1 MAQPV
6 KKAKGEPSTSRI
18 NFCKQFVV
26 DLTGLESL
34 PSAKNYEISYMHR
47 ETVTHVMVAA
57 KDFIITTSI
66 EGVVKFWKKNNVGN
80 LDFVK
85 TFKAHTGP
93 ITCTALSNDGLWL
106 ATGSL
111 DKSIKIFD
119 IENFDMIEI
128 IKMDS
133 IPDLLLWVKH
143 PLAGNNLL
151 LVQNR
156 HDLSATEEE
165 TPSIPSDLALYDPWK
180 PKTGKAGAIPLST
193 FRSILS
199 LSTFPT
205 FSAWAFEQKNE
216 LIVAGTEDG
225 PIIYFAITEV
235 DRGSTF
241 GLKLIPV
248 PEGNHLSD
256 TNSGDEVFKV
266 TGIVF
271 NPERTLFATMG
282 TDRFVRVYR
291 LATAKMAK
299 KFDER
304 LSWYSEMKQQE
315 KLPVP
320 LDDLEFGRRLAIER
334 ELQKTP
340 YFNSIGPLFDQ
351 TGKFLLFPT
360 IIGVKVIHLESNK
373 VVRILGRDES
383 LRPLQLALYQDVP
396 AKRRKGPISSLD
408 LATAENPILDSADLN
423 FDATLLFSAFKKTRF
438 YLLTRREPVADSESG
453 SFFERDV
460 QNEKPSSTSAISK
473 TEASGKHKSGQ
484 IKVILRTSKGDIHLQ
499 LTPNETPRTVQNFVT
514 HCRNGYYNNVIFHR
528 IIKNFMI
535 QTGDPQGD
543 GTGGES
549 IWGGE
554 FEDEFH
560 PDLKHSQPFVLSMAN
575 CGPNTNGSQFFIT
588 TVKCPWL
595 DNKHTVFGKVVH
607 GSDVVTTIENVTCD
621 KTDRPVEDVKILQVD
636 VIDQ

>member
-1 MAQPV
+1 
-6 KKAKGEPSTSRI
+6 
-18 NFCKQFVV
+18 
-26 DLTGLESL
+26 
-34 PSAKNYEISYMHR
+34 MHR
-47 ETVTHVMVAA
+47 DTVSHVLVAA

-93 ITCTALSNDGLWL
+93 ITCTALSSDGLWL

-128 IKMDS
+128 IKLDT

-151 LVQNR
+151 LAQIR
-156 HDLSATEEE
+156 HDLSASEDEAPTQ
-165 TPSIPSDLALYDPWK
+165 PSELALYDSWK
-180 PKTGKAGAIPLST
+180 PKTGKTSTIPLRKFS
-193 FRSILS
+193 SITS
-199 LSTFPT
+199 LASFPV
-205 FSAWAFEQKNE
+205 FSAWAYEVGNGI
-216 LIVAGTEDG
+216 IVAGTENG
-225 PIIYFAITEV
+225 PIVYFAVSEG
-235 DRGSTF
+235 DEGATF
-241 GLKLIPV
+241 SLNLIPL

-256 TNSGDEVFKV
+256 TKSDADETFKV

-271 NPERTLFATMG
+271 NPDRTLFATMG

-291 LATAKMAK
+291 LATAKMTK

-320 LDDLEFGRRLAIER
+320 LDDLEFGRRLVIER

-340 YFNSIGPLFDQ
+340 YFNSICPLFDQ
-351 TGKFLLFPT
+351 SGKFLLFPT
-360 IIGVKVIHLESNK
+360 ILGVKVVHLESNK

-396 AKRRKGPISSLD
+396 AKKRKGPISSLD
-408 LATAENPILDSADLN
+408 LATAENPILDSSDQN
-423 FDATLLFSAFKKTRF
+423 FDATLLFTAFKKGRF
-438 YLLTRREPVADSESG
+438 YLLTRREPVTDSETG
-453 SFFERDV
+453 NFFERDV
-460 QNEKPSSTSAISK
+460 QNEKPSSTSAVSK
-473 TEASGKHKSGQ
+473 AEASGKRKSGQ
-484 IKVILRTSKGDIHLQ
+484 VKVVLRTSKGDIHLQ

-514 HCRNGYYNNVIFHR
+514 HCRDGYYNNVIFHR
-528 IIKNFMI
+528 VIKNFMM

-560 PDLKHSQPFVLSMAN
+560 PDLKHTQPFVLSMAN

-607 GSDVVTTIENVTCD
+607 GSDVVTAIENVACD